1 MSTPISHKIPDCQ
14 FQFAMDAKNKALC
27 WVLRKEQKM
36 SYGDI
41 ALKVK
46 KSVKGKKAVSPSKT
60 AVYNVVKRWRLK
72 PKPRGRPAG
81 SRATTKRQDDTI
93 LATFKRLRPPGCG
106 ITARKLRK
114 GLPVSLQHL
123 SLPTIR
129 ARLAENQG
137 YTVTEKLF
145 LSDPSRAS
153 RKALHLESAGI
164 KGNLGSGNLGASIS
178 LSLSLFLFSSFS
190 PIIFPLSLPHSL
202 APQGYLD

>member
-1 MSTPISHKIPDCQ
+1 
-14 FQFAMDAKNKALC
+14 MDAKNKALC

-81 SRATTKRQDDTI
+81 SRVTTQRQDDTI
-93 LATFKRLRPPGCG
+93 VATFKRLRPPGCG
-106 ITARKLRK
+106 VTAREIKK
-114 GLPVSLQHL
+114 HLPVSLRHL

-129 ARLAENQG
+129 ARLADQD
-137 YTVTEKLF
+137 YTATQKLP

-153 RKALHLESAGI
+153 RKVLPLKSAGN
-164 KGNLGSGNLGASIS
+164 KGTLGLR
-178 LSLSLFLFSSFS
+178 
-190 PIIFPLSLPHSL
+190 
-202 APQGYLD
+202 